1 MNWGKRWLVD
11 LNAGKT
17 QLLLFDQSNS
27 TGSIVVKMDAS
38 VPEEKSF
45 FKMLGLTFSFK
56 FYWGSYITSIVKSAS
71 KKIGTLIRSMN
82 FLSHEVALH
91 LNKSTIHLCMEHCCH
106 VWSGALNCYLELLDK
121 LQKLLVVYLRLLSNS
136 WSIIKMW
143 SA

>member
-71 KKIGTLIRSMN
+71 KKIGTLIRFMN

-91 LNKSTIHLCMEHCCH
+91 LYKSTIHLCMEHCCH
-106 VWSGALNCYLELLDK
+106 VWSG
-121 LQKLLVVYLRLLSNS
+121 VT
-136 WSIIKMW
+136 
-143 SA
+143 